1 VSGLLSK
8 VAIDTRPLRIV
19 AYRRLWLSTI
29 VTAVGSQLTAV
40 AVPKQVYDL
49 TGSSGWV
56 GIAAAVAL
64 VPLLVFGLYGGAVAD
79 AVDRRKLLVVT
90 NTGIA
95 VTSVLLWLQAAF
107 QVESVWLIIALLG
120 LQQVF
125 FALNAPARSAVIGR
139 LVPGELM
146 ASAAALGSTVMTFGA
161 VLGPM
166 LAGALMPVIGLS
178 TLYLVD
184 AVALTVT
191 IYAVWKL
198 PSMPPLNG
206 PSRRAGVRDVLEG
219 FRYLGTQKLLLASFL
234 LDIIAMVFGMPRALF
249 PEMAQHTFGDPP
261 GGGLALGW
269 LFAAVPLGAM
279 VCGLMSGWLT
289 RMNRHGAGVALA
301 VIAWGVAIVGFGLS
315 HSLWL
320 AVVFLALAGA
330 ADMVSMVFRSAILQN
345 AATDE
350 MRGRMQGVFIVVVAG
365 GPRLADLL
373 HGTTGAIAGPGA
385 AVAGGGVLV
394 VVFTILAVV
403 ALPAVWRYR
412 FTPEEEPARNRTAPG
427 TT

>member
-1 VSGLLSK
+1 
-8 VAIDTRPLRIV
+8 
-19 AYRRLWLSTI
+19 
-29 VTAVGSQLTAV
+29 
-40 AVPKQVYDL
+40 
-49 TGSSGWV
+49 
-56 GIAAAVAL
+56 
-64 VPLLVFGLYGGAVAD
+64 
-79 AVDRRKLLVVT
+79 
-90 NTGIA
+90 
-95 VTSVLLWLQAAF
+95 
-107 QVESVWLIIALLG
+107 
-120 LQQVF
+120 
-125 FALNAPARSAVIGR
+125 
-139 LVPGELM
+139 
-146 ASAAALGSTVMTFGA
+146 
-161 VLGPM
+161 
-166 LAGALMPVIGLS
+166 
-178 TLYLVD
+178 
-184 AVALTVT
+184 VT

-219 FRYLGTQKLLLASFL
+219 FRYLGMQKLLLASFL

-279 VCGLMSGWLT
+279 ACGLTSGWLA
-289 RMNRHGAGVALA
+289 RVHRHGAGVAVA
-301 VIAWGVAIVGFGLS
+301 VIAWGVAIAGFGLS

-373 HGTTGAIAGPGA
+373 HGTTGAIAGPGL

-394 VVFTILAVV
+394 VVFTIVAVV

-412 FTPEEEPARNRTAPG
+412 YAPEGEPDRSGTAPG
-427 TT
+427 TG